1 MKHLIIT
8 RLWFDSIKLMDR
20 YIDVAMQTFIPSM
33 KAQTCQD
40 FEFGILLKAEHVE
53 HVKSRI
59 GINFIAF
66 TGGIEQ
72 FREVAHSK
80 GYTLQTRHD
89 MDDWMAPTYIEEIQ
103 KIYRANKDKYKS
115 FVIFAQPVRV
125 EWPSGKTTEQ
135 TPYHEKRISM
145 FATLC
150 QEDPVHPIYKGSHG
164 ALWKYA
170 DKVFKLP
177 DGLVRWIQHPDSV
190 TKARSKHKGI
200 QKVGNMRLYDED
212 HNWISE
218 RATDPVINIL
228 TRTFKRPQSFA
239 KCRESILNQTYT
251 KSEGKFGDRSLK
263 INHIVGSEIDCTYHK
278 AVKLS
283 KKEGKFLPWNLHLN
297 DLGKL
302 VKTGWVMYLD
312 DDDMLMTPTSV
323 AEMVSEIDNE
333 DQLLIW
339 KVRISTWTAP
349 NEKHFGKVI
358 KKGQVSG
365 IGILFHSK
373 HLPVPWLAQPAGD
386 FHVIDYLSKKLKV
399 KWVNKVLTGTQGG
412 LNHHGKAFEEILDTK
427 LVIPQAKPIVK
438 KEKKEVIKG
447 LVSVGTPTWNNI
459 NIYWLSIESLCRQK
473 TSYPW
478 ELIVHECPS
487 ANALGEKYFEP
498 YRARLKKAG
507 CQRLVY
513 INRGRRVDL
522 STKWIDIANAAR
534 GEVLILHDSDD
545 YTHPLRIQRTM
556 ELIGNNPWYDTRYAW
571 HYCILNK
578 KMMLYDYKITNKKWK
593 TGFNIAI
600 LTSVL
605 RNVKDPHKNAGIHK
619 WLSGYVN
626 KKFID
631 QTKYPCIATTGSN
644 TVSLNRVMH
653 FTNPRA
659 PFVKTNK
666 TINDI
671 GIPEDIIKRLAE
683 NKPVTPL
690 EILRSYEKVEVIF
703 TKSYCRL
710 YKKGEIKKIS
720 HMAYDKLLRKGHVRL
735 LSEPQGEP
743 INIEI

>member
-1 MKHLIIT
+1 MLKHLIIT
-8 RLWFDSIKLMDR
+8 RLWFDSVKLMDK
-20 YIDVAMQTFIPSM
+20 YIDVAMDTFIPSL
-33 KAQTCQD
+33 KAQTCKD

-53 HVKSRI
+53 HVKNRI
-59 GINFIAF
+59 GVDFKAF

-72 FREVAHSK
+72 FREVAHTG
-80 GYTLQTRHD
+80 GYTVQTRHD

-103 KIYRANKDKYKS
+103 KIYKANKDINS
-115 FVIFAQPVRV
+115 FVIFAQPVKV
-125 EWPSGKTTEQ
+125 EWPSGKKMSVP
-135 TPYHEKRISM
+135 PYHEKRISM

-150 QEDPVHPIYKGSHG
+150 QKDPIYPIYKGSHG

-177 DGLVRWIQHPDSV
+177 DGLVRWVQHPDSV
-190 TKARSKHKGI
+190 TKARSKYKGV
-200 QKVGNMRLYDED
+200 QKVGNMQLYDED

-218 RATDPVINIL
+218 RAIDPVINIL
-228 TRTFKRPQSFA
+228 TRTFKRPESFK
-239 KCRESILNQTYT
+239 KCRESVLSQTYT
-251 KSEGKFGDRSLK
+251 KSKGKFGDRSGK
-263 INHIVGSEIDCTYHK
+263 INHIVGSE
-278 AVKLS
+278 VKCEYYPAALLT
-283 KKEGKFLPWNLHLN
+283 KKEGKLLPWNLHLN

-302 VKTGWVMYLD
+302 VKTGYVMYLD
-312 DDDMLMTPTSV
+312 DDDMLMSPTSV
-323 AEMVSEIDNE
+323 QEIADEIVDENT
-333 DQLLIW
+333 LLIW
-339 KVRISTWTAP
+339 KVRISSWTAP
-349 NEKHFGKVI
+349 NDKHFGKVI

-386 FHVIDYLSKKLKV
+386 FHVIDYLSKKLNV

-412 LNHHGKAFEEILDTK
+412 LNHHGKAFESDSRLN
-427 LVIPQAKPIVK
+427 KP
-438 KEKKEVIKG
+438 
-447 LVSVGTPTWNNI
+447 LVSVGTPTWNNSS
-459 NIYWLSIESLCRQK
+459 IYWLSIESLCRQE

-487 ANALGEKYFEP
+487 VNPIGEEYFAP

-507 CQRLVY
+507 CQRVVY

-522 STKWIDIANAAR
+522 STKWIEIANAAR

-545 YTHPLRIQRTM
+545 YTHPLRIQKTM

-571 HYCILNK
+571 HYCIPNK
-578 KMMLYDYKITNKKWK
+578 KMMLYDYQITHKKWK

-605 RNVKDPHKNAGIHK
+605 RNVKDPHKNSGIHK
-619 WLSGYVN
+619 WLSGYVT

-631 QTKYPCIATTGSN
+631 QTNYPCVATTGSN
-644 TVSLNRVMH
+644 TVSINRVMH
-653 FTNPRA
+653 FTNPR
-659 PFVKTNK
+659 PPYVKTNK

-671 GIPEDIIKRLAE
+671 GLPKDIIKRLVE

-703 TKSYCRL
+703 TKNYCRL

-720 HMAYDKLLRKGHVRL
+720 HMAYERLLRKRHVRL
-735 LSEPQGEP
+735 LSEPQLEP
-743 INIEI
+743 IYKEI